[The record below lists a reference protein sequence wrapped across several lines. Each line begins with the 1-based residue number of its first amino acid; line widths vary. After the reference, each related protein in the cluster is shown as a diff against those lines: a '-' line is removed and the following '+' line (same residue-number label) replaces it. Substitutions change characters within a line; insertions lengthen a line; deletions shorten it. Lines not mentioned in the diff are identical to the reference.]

1 MKEKFNEQEY
11 KNKYNQEN
19 YVSRSIRL
27 KKEENDKLNQIL
39 ENKKIGLK
47 NYILEKI
54 EKDIKNIK

>member
-1 MKEKFNEQEY
+1 MKEKFNGQEY

-19 YVSRSIRL
+19 YISRSIRL